1 MADRVLIVTA
11 DEALAGVAWELFAAV
26 TGGGVLRER
35 DGAAGVAACE
45 RARPDA
51 VVWDAEL
58 PHAVDGAL
66 VARVRAVGAGLVV
79 VVAAGDVT
87 AGVRALQVG
96 AEQFVAKPVDRDH
109 FAAAVARAAE
119 VGWWRLRYAGSDHET
134 ASARTQEPYR
144 PRTLA
149 VAEREQI
156 EIALRHHGGNRTR
169 AARDLGIS
177 RATLINKIRVYAL
190 DL

>member
-1 MADRVLIVTA
+1 MAERVLIVTA
-11 DEALAGVAWELFAAV
+11 DDALARVACELFAAG

-35 DGAAGVAACE
+35 DGAAGLEACE

-51 VVWDAEL
+51 VVWDGEL
-58 PHAVDGAL
+58 PDAVDGAM
-66 VARVRAVGAGLVV
+66 VARVRASGAAMVV
-79 VVAAGDVT
+79 VVAAGEES

-96 AEQFVAKPVDRDH
+96 AEQFVAKPVNPDH
-109 FAAAVARAAE
+109 LAAAVARAAE
-119 VGWWRLRYAGSDHET
+119 AAWWRLRRAAGSADRE
-134 ASARTQEPYR
+134 AYR
-144 PRTLA
+144 PRSLA
-149 VAEREQI
+149 AAEREQI

-177 RATLINKIRVYAL
+177 RATLINKIRAYVL

>member
-1 MADRVLIVTA
+1 VAERVLIVTA
-11 DEALAGVAWELFAAV
+11 DEALARVACELFAAV

-35 DGAAGVAACE
+35 EGAAGVEACE

-51 VVWDAEL
+51 VVWDGEL
-58 PHAVDGAL
+58 PDAVDGAL
-66 VARVRAVGAGLVV
+66 VARVRASGAGMVV

-87 AGVRALQVG
+87 AGVRALQIG
-96 AEQFVAKPVDRDH
+96 AEQFVAKPINPDH
-109 FAAAVARAAE
+109 LLAAVARAAE
-119 VGWWRLRYAGSDHET
+119 VGWWRLRGAGADRE
-134 ASARTQEPYR
+134 AYC
-144 PRTLA
+144 PRSLA
-149 VAEREQI
+149 TAEREQI

-177 RATLINKIRVYAL
+177 RATLINKIRTYAL

>member
-1 MADRVLIVTA
+1 VAERVLIVTV
-11 DEALAGVAWELFAAV
+11 DEALARIGWELFAAV

-35 DGAAGVAACE
+35 DRAAGLEACE
-45 RARPDA
+45 RGRPDA
-51 VVWDAEL
+51 VVWDGEL
-58 PHAVDGAL
+58 PDAVDSTL
-66 VARVRAVGAGLVV
+66 VARVRASGAGLVV

-96 AEQFVAKPVDRDH
+96 AEQFVAKPVDPDH
-109 FAAAVARAAE
+109 LAAAVARAAE
-119 VGWWRLRYAGSDHET
+119 VGWWRLRRAEANHG
-134 ASARTQEPYR
+134 PYR

-156 EIALRHHGGNRTR
+156 EIALRHHDGNRTR
-169 AARDLGIS
+169 AARELGIS
-177 RATLINKIRVYAL
+177 RATLINKIRTYAL

>member
-1 MADRVLIVTA
+1 VAERVLLVTA
-11 DEALAGVAWELFAAV
+11 DEALARVACEVFAAV
-26 TGGGVLRER
+26 TEVVRER
-35 DGAAGVAACE
+35 DGAAGVEACE

-51 VVWDAEL
+51 VVWDGEL
-58 PHAVDGAL
+58 PDAVDGAL
-66 VARVRAVGAGLVV
+66 VARVHVSGAGMVV

-87 AGVRALQVG
+87 AGVRALQLG
-96 AEQFVAKPVDRDH
+96 AEQFVAKPVDPTH
-109 FAAAVARAAE
+109 LAAAVARAAE
-119 VGWWRLRYAGSDHET
+119 VECWRLRSAEADREAAAAET
-134 ASARTQEPYR
+134 DEPYR

-156 EIALRHHGGNRTR
+156 AIALRHHGGNRTR

-177 RATLINKIRVYAL
+177 RATLINKIKSYAL

>member
-1 MADRVLIVTA
+1 VAERVLVVTA
-11 DEALAGVAWELFAAV
+11 DEALARVAWELFAAV

-35 DGAAGVAACE
+35 DGAAGVEACE

-51 VVWDAEL
+51 VAWDGEL
-58 PHAVDGAL
+58 PVAVDSAL
-66 VARVRAVGAGLVV
+66 VARVRASGAGLVV

-96 AEQFVAKPVDRDH
+96 AEQFVAKPVDPDH
-109 FAAAVARAAE
+109 LAAAVARAAE
-119 VGWWRLRYAGSDHET
+119 VGWWRLR
-134 ASARTQEPYR
+134 SARADQEAAAAETDEPYR

-149 VAEREQI
+149 AAEREQI

-177 RATLINKIRVYAL
+177 RATLINKIRTYAL

>member
-1 MADRVLIVTA
+1 MAERVLIVTA
-11 DEALAGVAWELFAAV
+11 DEALARVAWELFAAV

-35 DGAAGVAACE
+35 DGAAGLEACE
-45 RARPDA
+45 RGRPDA
-51 VVWDAEL
+51 VVWDGEL
-58 PHAVDGAL
+58 PDAVDSAL
-66 VARVRAVGAGLVV
+66 VARVRASGAGLVV

-87 AGVRALQVG
+87 AGVRALHVG
-96 AEQFVAKPVDRDH
+96 AEQFVARPVDPDH
-109 FAAAVARAAE
+109 LAAAVMRAAE
-119 VGWWRLRYAGSDHET
+119 VGWCRLRRAAVDHEA
-134 ASARTQEPYR
+134 ASVETDGPYR

-169 AARDLGIS
+169 AARELGIS
-177 RATLINKIRVYAL
+177 RATLINKIRTYAL

>member
-1 MADRVLIVTA
+1 
-11 DEALAGVAWELFAAV
+11 
-26 TGGGVLRER
+26 
-35 DGAAGVAACE
+35 
-45 RARPDA
+45 
-51 VVWDAEL
+51 
-58 PHAVDGAL
+58 VDGAL
-66 VARVRAVGAGLVV
+66 VARVRASGAGLVV

-96 AEQFVAKPVDRDH
+96 AEQFVAKPVNPDH
-109 FAAAVARAAE
+109 LAAAVARAAE
-119 VGWWRLRYAGSDHET
+119 VARWRHRSAGAAHT
-134 ASARTQEPYR
+134 AAAVEAAEPYR

-156 EIALRHHGGNRTR
+156 EIALRHHAGNRTR

-177 RATLINKIRVYAL
+177 RATLINKIRAYAL